1 MLTVSVEIEMGMTD
15 QREGGASE
23 GDGALDVGADDGPGL
38 RPLEARGGGC
48 GRGRRRG
55 RRVVHLVERTVLAEA
70 VGELA
75 EALALGP
82 AVASGS
88 AIRSRGSSGLART
101 DLAAADLGSLPDMA
115 ARLHPRGLTEAIQ
128 HFFQPPSLRRRRPR
142 RMCYAAA
149 AHRALRSC
157 DDDDDDESRPD
168 KIRAGRK

>member
-1 MLTVSVEIEMGMTD
+1 MLTVSVEIEIGMTD

-48 GRGRRRG
+48 GGRGRRRG

-82 AVASGS
+82 AVASG
-88 AIRSRGSSGLART
+88 RRLGQRDQVAR
-101 DLAAADLGSLPDMA
+101 
-115 ARLHPRGLTEAIQ
+115 Q
-128 HFFQPPSLRRRRPR
+128 LRFG
-142 RMCYAAA
+142 
-149 AHRALRSC
+149 AH
-157 DDDDDDESRPD
+157 
-168 KIRAGRK
+168 